1 MTTILRAPS
10 PARFLSLVPHLAGF
24 TPRESVVLVPFR
36 ESRSL
41 GVLRLDLPAP
51 GEDEAAFA
59 ATAIGTVCRVRD
71 ADGVALVVY
80 TDERCHGPWRGGA
93 GGLVRRGLVDRI
105 AGRADECGL
114 TVRGAHLVASD
125 GWTTYGDPAPPRP
138 LAEIEPPPDVDGGR
152 GQVARDQHAG
162 LELPRVGKAARRR
175 VAEAIDALQGRVPGA
190 DAGGGSSG
198 REGAGG
204 REASRADGP
213 SDGDARTADRP
224 ADPSAAADEEAIED
238 LPGVFEDALSWD
250 PDDLHPTEAAVLA
263 LALGAPLLR
272 DVALT
277 QWSADVE
284 AGRRTLAWQLRFQRG
299 DASVPDEPVRLA
311 GDGPRPDP
319 ERLRRGLALAR
330 AVAASVSS
338 RRRVGS
344 LASAAWLSWALGNS
358 THAGWYVSRALEID
372 PGHGLAR
379 IIATMLANAHLPAWA
394 FERPERGGR

>member
-36 ESRSL
+36 DSRSL
-41 GVLRLDLPAP
+41 GVLRLDLPSP

-80 TDERCHGPWRGGA
+80 TDAPCHGAWRSGA
-93 GGLVRRGLVDRI
+93 GGLVRRRLVDRI
-105 AGRADECGL
+105 TGRAGECGL
-114 TVRGAHLVASD
+114 AVLGAHLVARD
-125 GWTTYGDPAPPRP
+125 GWASYGDPAPPRP
-138 LAEIEPPPDVDGGR
+138 LTEIEPPPDVDGGR
-152 GQVARDQHAG
+152 GPVSRDQHAG

-190 DAGGGSSG
+190 VGGGEGPGDDDDAGARPSGGAEPRAAQG
-198 REGAGG
+198 GAQGG
-204 REASRADGP
+204 
-213 SDGDARTADRP
+213 
-224 ADPSAAADEEAIED
+224 AAPDEQSLAD
-238 LPGVFEDALSWD
+238 LPGVLEDALSWD
-250 PDDLHPTEAAVLA
+250 PDDLHPTEAAFLA
-263 LALGAPLLR
+263 LALGTPLLR

-277 QWSADVE
+277 QWSADLD
-284 AGRRTLAWQLRFQRG
+284 AGRRTLAWQLRFAQG
-299 DASVPDEPVRLA
+299 DAGVPDEPVRLA

-319 ERLRRGLALAR
+319 ERLRRGLELAR
-330 AVAASVSS
+330 MVAASVGS
-338 RRRVGS
+338 RRRVGP
-344 LASAAWLSWALGNS
+344 LASAGWLSWALGNS
-358 THAGWYVSRALEID
+358 THAGWYVSRALEVD

-379 IIATMLANAHLPAWA
+379 ILATMLANGYLPAWA